1 MKKLLFLLLFVP
13 TLLYSQTDFNLGFE
27 KVIKPQTTLAKR
39 DQRFDIQEFST
50 APYTS
55 SNFNFRLPGITY
67 ILIYTRLINNVSAVG
82 TNPTLYI
89 HYNFNGFF
97 L

>member
-13 TLLYSQTDFNLGFE
+13 TLLYSQTDFNLWFE

-55 SNFNFRLPGITY
+55 SNFNFRLPGI
-67 ILIYTRLINNVSAVG
+67 IYTRLINNVSAVG